1 LFKKISIEYK
11 KYDGIQVITPKSQ
24 RVELF
29 IQIVEEL
36 VLKPKLA
43 KHMRKQQQHN
53 QTINVSSIVADN
65 NVSGSIINDDT
76 TSILNNDLS
85 NDMNITVLN
94 GE

>member
-1 LFKKISIEYK
+1 M
-11 KYDGIQVITPKSQ
+11 ITPKSQ